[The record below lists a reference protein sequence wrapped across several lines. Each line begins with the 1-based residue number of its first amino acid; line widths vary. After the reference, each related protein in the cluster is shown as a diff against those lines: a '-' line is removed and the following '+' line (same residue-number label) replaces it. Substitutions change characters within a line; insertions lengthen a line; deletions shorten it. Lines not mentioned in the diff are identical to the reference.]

1 MKKLIVIICVLLVIF
16 IGMVIYRKQEI
27 QGKNINAEEVE
38 QIQSYISQV
47 YMWKEVA
54 DEALPVFEDINNAPD
69 IWIWEVV
76 KKNLDE
82 YEITYEQ
89 IMEKAKELFGK
100 NFTKEYPK
108 EGTEYIQYDEET
120 QKYYAIG
127 MGLDED
133 EDLFLMNT
141 IKKVQNGYEVEI
153 IEYLEDYSNY
163 NEVIENMN
171 EEEIN
176 QEEINYDIHIKNTE
190 GKIISTVRNTENESK
205 KLEIVKENIDRFT
218 KKVITLE
225 NDENGNIHVVK
236 VE

>member
-1 MKKLIVIICVLLVIF
+1 MKKMIIIIIILIIIFSGMLLN
-16 IGMVIYRKQEI
+16 
-27 QGKNINAEEVE
+27 KNIAKKNNVTIDEINKIEE
-38 QIQSYISQV
+38 YINKI
-47 YMWKEVA
+47 YCWREVTG
-54 DEALPVFEDINNAPD
+54 EAMPKFEDINNAPD

>member
-1 MKKLIVIICVLLVIF
+1 MKKMIIIIIILIIIFSGMLLN
-16 IGMVIYRKQEI
+16 
-27 QGKNINAEEVE
+27 KNIAKKNNVTIDEINKIEE
-38 QIQSYISQV
+38 YINKM
-47 YMWKEVA
+47 YCWREVTG
-54 DEALPVFEDINNAPD
+54 EAMPKFEDINNAPD

-100 NFTKEYPK
+100 NFAKEYPK
-108 EGTEYIQYDEET
+108 EGTEYIQYDKET

-171 EEEIN
+171 EEEVN
-176 QEEINYDIHIKNTE
+176 EEEIDYDIHIKNTE

-205 KLEIVKENIDRFT
+205 KLEIVKENIDQFT
-218 KKVITLE
+218 KKIITLE
-225 NDENGNIHVVK
+225 NDENGNIYVVK

>member
-1 MKKLIVIICVLLVIF
+1 MKKMIIIIIILIIIFSGMLLN
-16 IGMVIYRKQEI
+16 
-27 QGKNINAEEVE
+27 KNIAKKNNVTIDEINKIEE
-38 QIQSYISQV
+38 YINKI
-47 YMWKEVA
+47 YCWREVTG
-54 DEALPVFEDINNAPD
+54 EAMPKFEDINNAPD

-205 KLEIVKENIDRFT
+205 KLEIVKENIDQFT

>member
-1 MKKLIVIICVLLVIF
+1 MKKMIIIIIILIIIFSGMLLN
-16 IGMVIYRKQEI
+16 
-27 QGKNINAEEVE
+27 KNIAKKNNVTIDEINKIEE
-38 QIQSYISQV
+38 YINKM
-47 YMWKEVA
+47 YCWREVTG
-54 DEALPVFEDINNAPD
+54 EAMPKFEDINNAPD

-100 NFTKEYPK
+100 NFAKEYPK
-108 EGTEYIQYDEET
+108 EGTEYIQYDKET

-171 EEEIN
+171 EEEVN
-176 QEEINYDIHIKNTE
+176 EEEIDYDIHIKNTE
-190 GKIISTVRNTENESK
+190 SKIISTVRNTENESK
-205 KLEIVKENIDRFT
+205 KLEIVKENIDQFT
-218 KKVITLE
+218 KKIITLE
-225 NDENGNIHVVK
+225 NDENGNIYVVK

>member
-1 MKKLIVIICVLLVIF
+1 MKKMIIIIIILIIIFSGMLLN
-16 IGMVIYRKQEI
+16 
-27 QGKNINAEEVE
+27 KNIAKKNNVTIDEINKIEE
-38 QIQSYISQV
+38 YINKM
-47 YMWKEVA
+47 YCWREVTG
-54 DEALPVFEDINNAPD
+54 EAMPKFEDINNAPD

-82 YEITYEQ
+82 YEMTYEQ

-100 NFTKEYPK
+100 NFAKEYPK
-108 EGTEYIQYDEET
+108 EGTEYIQYDKET

-171 EEEIN
+171 EEEVN
-176 QEEINYDIHIKNTE
+176 EEEIDYDIHIKNTE

-205 KLEIVKENIDRFT
+205 KLEIVKENIDQFT
-218 KKVITLE
+218 KKIITLE
-225 NDENGNIHVVK
+225 NDENGNIYVVK